1 MQVKYPEGAY
11 SFFWFTS
18 HQHHSPMATTFSI
31 NNNPS
36 FRAKSIN
43 LVNVTFEGVH
53 QQEADDVINV
63 AYVFHG
69 PRRKVGAAKFDAN
82 SSPHT
87 ARLSVSSD
95 DVTYR
100 LEMASLSAS
109 PECRVADIGFRGYL
123 RLTSR
128 GVTTKFGMAPAP
140 VVNRCSV
147 REGNRADGDNLVR
160 AMMTSCDAAQTE
172 VEKYRKSISDET
184 NSDVSS
190 ESITM
195 NILEFLV
202 LNPLPFW
209 CLLAVVV
216 LLTGI
221 THKTSVNKFVK
232 KIFFFIQMC
241 IFFNTFFINNNYI

>member
-18 HQHHSPMATTFSI
+18 HQHQSPMATTSSI
-31 NNNPS
+31 NNSPS

-100 LEMASLSAS
+100 LEMTSLSAV
-109 PECRVADIGFRGYL
+109 PERRVADIGFRGYL
-123 RLTSR
+123 RLTSK

-140 VVNRCSV
+140 AVNRCSV
-147 REGNRADGDNLVR
+147 RDGNRADGDNLVR
-160 AMMTSCDAAQTE
+160 AMMTSCDAAQNE
-172 VEKYRKSISDET
+172 VEKYKKLKESD
-184 NSDVSS
+184 SDGSS
-190 ESITM
+190 ESIAM
-195 NILEFLV
+195 NLFEFLV

-221 THKTSVNKFVK
+221 THRTSVNKFVLFVS
-232 KIFFFIQMC
+232 FFVLLKC
-241 IFFNTFFINNNYI
+241 ACFFNIFCTNDNCI